1 MNELEKLIAQR
12 NKAIANMRTLMDTGI
27 ETEEDEATFERY
39 EAEEVKLSKNIA
51 RAEKLAETE
60 QAMAVVRETPT
71 VTTPKNGVVVVGEEE
86 FRLTDAFATYL
97 RDPAVNVDSKTR
109 AVLNTLVN
117 AEGGYLVP
125 EVFMTNII
133 DKLLE
138 VSVMRQNSTVIR
150 TLSTTNIPLGA
161 GRPTFAIIA
170 ENGTYPQ
177 TDASFGQAVLGAYKI
192 GGIIKASDELIQDA
206 FTNIEAYI
214 TKLSVEG
221 IEDAEEAYFT
231 TGTGTA
237 QAQGI
242 VTGSDL
248 GHTTVAVA
256 AVTFDEV
263 KTFLYSVKAPYRKNG
278 KIMMNSQTELA
289 LSLIKDTTGQYLW
302 RESIEAGKPNT
313 ILGYPVIINE
323 KIDDL
328 GTGNKFMIFGDINYY
343 QIADRGQMAIKRLDE
358 LYSADGQV
366 GYRVDKRSD
375 AKLLVTE
382 AVKHMANA

>member
-1 MNELEKLIAQR
+1 MDKLLKLRDRKALLIKQMRVLNDAEKFDKETYTAHEEEV
-12 NKAIANMRTLMDTGI
+12 RTLDADI
-27 ETEEDEATFERY
+27 
-39 EAEEVKLSKNIA
+39 
-51 RAEKLAETE
+51 
-60 QAMAVVRETPT
+60 VRETNLMKMEEDSKRVDDVP
-71 VTTPKNGVVVVGEEE
+71 VVATPSAKVVVNDEE
-86 FRLTDAFATYL
+86 FRLTEAFATYL
-97 RDPAVNVDSKTR
+97 RDPAVNVDNKTR

-150 TLSTTNIPLGA
+150 TMSTTNIPLGD

-177 TDASFGQAVLGAYKI
+177 TDASFGQAILKSFKV
-192 GGIIKASDELIQDA
+192 GGIIKASDELIRDA

-221 IEDAEEAYFT
+221 LSDAEEAYFT
-231 TGTGTA
+231 TGTGIG
-237 QAQGI
+237 QPQGI
-242 VTGSDL
+242 ITGSDL
-248 GHTTVAVA
+248 GFTTVAIA

-263 KTFLYSVKAPYRKNG
+263 KKFIYSVKAPYRKNG
-278 KIMMNSQTELA
+278 KLLMNSQTELA

-302 RESIEAGKPNT
+302 RESIETGKPNT

-323 KIDDL
+323 KMPDL
-328 GTGNKFMIFGDINYY
+328 GTGNKFMGFGDMSYY
-343 QIADRGQMAIKRLDE
+343 EIADRGMMAIKRLDE
-358 LYSADGQV
+358 LYAADGQV
-366 GYRVDKRSD
+366 GYRVDKNSD
-375 AKLLVTE
+375 AKLLVSE
-382 AVKHMANA
+382 AFKHMANA

>member
-1 MNELEKLIAQR
+1 MDKLLKL
-12 NKAIANMRTLMDTGI
+12 KARKALIISEMRTLNDAETFDESAYKVSEEEVRTLTADI
-27 ETEEDEATFERY
+27 EREEKLVKMEED
-39 EAEEVKLSKNIA
+39 SKRIVDA
-51 RAEKLAETE
+51 PVV
-60 QAMAVVRETPT
+60 AVVE
-71 VTTPKNGVVVVGEEE
+71 KGAVVEVNEEE
-86 FRLTDAFATYL
+86 FRLTTAFATYL
-97 RDPAVNVDSKTR
+97 RDPAVNVDNKTR
-109 AVLNTLVN
+109 AVLNTLVA

-138 VSVMRQNSTVIR
+138 VSVMRQNSSVIR
-150 TLSTTNIPLGA
+150 TMSTTNIPLGD

-170 ENGTYPQ
+170 ENGLYPQ
-177 TDASFGQAVLGAYKI
+177 TDASFGQAVLGAFKI

-221 IEDAEEAYFT
+221 ISDAEEAYFT

-248 GHTTVAVA
+248 GITTVAIA
-256 AVTFDEV
+256 AVTSDEV
-263 KTFLYSVKAPYRKNG
+263 IKLSYSVKAPYRVNG
-278 KIMMNSQTELA
+278 KYMMNSKTELA
-289 LSLIKDTTGQYLW
+289 IRILKDTNGQYLW
-302 RESIEAGKPNT
+302 QPALTLGAPNMFN
-313 ILGYPVIINE
+313 GYPVIINE
-323 KIDDL
+323 KVSDM
-328 GTGNKFMIFGDINYY
+328 GTGNKFMTFGNMEYY

-358 LYSADGQV
+358 LYSANGQV
-366 GYRVDKRSD
+366 GYRVDKRAD

-382 AVKHMANA
+382 AVKHMINA

>member
-1 MNELEKLIAQR
+1 MNEKILRLQALL
-12 NKAIANMRTLMDTGI
+12 ATSVALMRTLND
-27 ETEEDEATFERY
+27 
-39 EAEEVKLSKNIA
+39 AESFDQVAYDN
-51 RAEKLAETE
+51 AEKETTRLNSQISRETNLAKQEEEMKRVVDTPVI
-60 QAMAVVRETPT
+60 AVVE
-71 VTTPKNGVVVVGEEE
+71 KGAVVEVNEEK
-86 FRLTDAFATYL
+86 FRLTEAFATYL
-97 RDPAVNVDSKTR
+97 RDPAVNVDNKTR

-138 VSVMRQNSTVIR
+138 VSVMRQNSTVVR
-150 TLSTTNIPLGA
+150 TSSTTNIPLGD

-170 ENGTYPQ
+170 ENGLYPQ

-221 IEDAEEAYFT
+221 ISDAEEAFFT
-231 TGTGTA
+231 TGTGTS

-248 GHTTVAVA
+248 GITTVAIA
-256 AVTFDEV
+256 AVTLDEV
-263 KTFLYSVKAPYRKNG
+263 IDLIYSVKAVYRMKS
-278 KIMMNSQTELA
+278 KLMMNSQTEKAIRKL
-289 LSLIKDTTGQYLW
+289 KDSQGQYLW
-302 RESIEAGKPNT
+302 APSLVLNIPNT
-313 ILGYPVIINE
+313 FDGYPIVINE
-323 KIDDL
+323 KMASL
-328 GTGNKFMIFGDINYY
+328 GTGNKFMTFGDMSYY

-358 LYSADGQV
+358 LYSANGQV
-366 GYRVDKRSD
+366 GYRVDKRAD
-375 AKLLVTE
+375 ARLIVTE
-382 AVKHMANA
+382 AVKHMKNA